1 MKAAWHR
8 FLAPL
13 TPGVRV
19 LLFVLAVTYVGAVT
33 GIFSRSYNVY
43 PWLGLNGWTFW
54 HGCVWT
60 IVTYALLP
68 ASLLDFLLNWVMVLF
83 VGVYLERVWSR
94 RQFWRHCLIST
105 LGAGVAKVLLD
116 PAGPMLMV
124 GTTPIVFGL
133 LAAWGWI
140 FANERV
146 LFWFI
151 WDMTVRQVAIVLA
164 IVCVLLMLPCAGV
177 KTVAIMLCGGVAALA
192 SLWVQ
197 SRFVRSRAS
206 RSFVSERMG
215 RLEL

>member
-19 LLFVLAVTYVGAVT
+19 LLLVLTVAYVGAVS
-33 GIFSRSYNVY
+33 GIFSRSYNMY
-43 PWLGLNGWTFW
+43 PWLGLNGPTFW
-54 HGCVWT
+54 HGRVWP
-60 IVTYALLP
+60 IVTYSLLP
-68 ASLLDFLLNWVMVLF
+68 ATLLDFIFNWVMVL
-83 VGVYLERVWSR
+83 VLGTYLERVWSC
-94 RQFWRHCLIST
+94 RQLWRHCLIST
-105 LGAGVAKVLLD
+105 LGAGLAKVLLD
-116 PAGPMLMV
+116 PAGPALMV

-133 LAAWGWI
+133 LAAWGSL
-140 FANERV
+140 FATERV

-151 WDMTVRQVAIVLA
+151 WDMSVRQVALVLA
-164 IVCVLLMLPCAGV
+164 IVSALLMLPCAGI
-177 KTVAIMLCGGVAALA
+177 KTVAIMLCGGVAALV

-197 SRFVRSRAS
+197 SRFCRARAS